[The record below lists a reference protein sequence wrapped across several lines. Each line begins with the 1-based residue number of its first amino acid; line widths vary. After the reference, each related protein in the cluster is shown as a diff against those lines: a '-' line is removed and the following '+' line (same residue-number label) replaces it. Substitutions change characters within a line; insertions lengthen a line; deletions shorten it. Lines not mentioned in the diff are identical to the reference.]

1 MKKKTKS
8 KNPKGAKTVK
18 SSAAIE
24 TAAAVEVAAPIQTP
38 AELTQAPT
46 SPPAPIPAAKKA
58 RAKKS
63 GTAAQPAKPTRKRVG
78 KKTTKRYSPES
89 KAEILEFVRDH
100 DAANRRGGK
109 SAAVRKYGVTA
120 LTLSNWLKA
129 SKKDGKRVKAGGK
142 AKAPVPTKR
151 GRTAGSGTGSIEA
164 TLNRM
169 LEIRNQVAAL
179 MSEFESLKARI

>member
-8 KNPKGAKTVK
+8 KNPKGAKSAK

-24 TAAAVEVAAPIQTP
+24 AAAPNETH
-38 AELTQAPT
+38 AEPTQNPT
-46 SPPAPIPAAKKA
+46 SLPVPSPATKKA
-58 RAKKS
+58 KAQET
-63 GTAAQPAKPTRKRVG
+63 GTAEKPAKATRKRSG

-109 SAAVRKYGVTA
+109 SAAVRKYGVSA
-120 LTLSNWLKA
+120 LTLSNWIKA
-129 SKKDGKRVKAGGK
+129 SKRNGKRVRVEGK
-142 AKAPVPTKR
+142 AKAPVPNKR
-151 GRTAGSGTGSIEA
+151 GRIAESGTGSIEA

-169 LEIRNQVAAL
+169 LEIRNRVAAL

>member
-8 KNPKGAKTVK
+8 KNSKGAKTGK
-18 SSAAIE
+18 LSAAIE
-24 TAAAVEVAAPIQTP
+24 ETAPTETP
-38 AELTQAPT
+38 AEPTQTHA
-46 SPPAPIPAAKKA
+46 SPPAQSSAATGGKVAKA
-58 RAKKS
+58 RESK
-63 GTAAQPAKPTRKRVG
+63 TAEKPAKPTRKRAG
-78 KKTTKRYSPES
+78 KKITKRYSPES

-129 SKKDGKRVKAGGK
+129 SKMDGKRVKAGGK
-142 AKAPVPTKR
+142 AKAPVSTKR

-169 LEIRNQVAAL
+169 LEIRNRVATL
-179 MSEFESLKARI
+179 MTEFESLKARI

>member
-1 MKKKTKS
+1 MKKKS
-8 KNPKGAKTVK
+8 KKTKGAKNVK

-24 TAAAVEVAAPIQTP
+24 AAAPTETSSEPTQTH
-38 AELTQAPT
+38 T
-46 SPPAPIPAAKKA
+46 SPPAPSSAEKEGKVAKA
-58 RAKKS
+58 RESKPAEK
-63 GTAAQPAKPTRKRVG
+63 PAKPTRKRAG

-129 SKKDGKRVKAGGK
+129 SKMDGKRVKAGGK
-142 AKAPVPTKR
+142 AKAPGSTKR